1 MFKSFFKK
9 VNNLRIKDS
18 NRTKPPAYFLDKYPL
33 SNKEVD
39 LVAHSRETIENII
52 AGKDK
57 RLMVIIGPCSIHDP
71 KAALEYAQKLKKIS
85 DELCDKLFIV
95 MRVYFEKPRTTIGWK
110 GLVND
115 PHLDESYD
123 MEHGLDIAR
132 KLLLDIAKIGLPTA
146 VEYLDLISPQYFSD
160 LITWGAI
167 GARTTES
174 QTHREL
180 ASGMSCPIGFKNGT
194 DGGVQ
199 VAIDAVISS
208 SYPHSFWSVSKT
220 GILTRYTTGGNPNC
234 HIILRGGGGQ
244 TNYDEKS
251 INNACNQLEK
261 NNLTPKLMVDFS
273 HANSEKQHKNQ
284 IKVGDEIIE
293 QMKNGSDKVF
303 GVMIESHLK
312 EGNQK
317 INTLDKL
324 EYGVS
329 ITDACLGWED
339 SEELL
344 RNLAAAK

>member
-1 MFKSFFKK
+1 MLKKIFKK
-9 VNNLRIKDS
+9 VNNLRIKNS
-18 NRTKPPAYFLDKYPL
+18 NKTKPPAYFLDKYPL
-33 SNKEVD
+33 KQQQVD
-39 LVAHSRETIENII
+39 FIASSRKTIENII

-71 KAALEYAQKLKKIS
+71 KAALEYAQRLKKIS
-85 DELCDKLFIV
+85 DELSDKLFIV

-115 PHLDESYD
+115 PNLDESYE
-123 MEHGLDIAR
+123 MEKGLDIAR

-174 QTHREL
+174 QIHREL

-208 SYPHSFWSVSKT
+208 SYSHSFWSVSKK

-234 HIILRGGGGQ
+234 HIILRGGGGK

-251 INNACNQLEK
+251 VDSACKKLAE
-261 NNLTPKLMVDFS
+261 NNLTPRLMVDFS

-284 IKVGDEIIE
+284 INVGKDIIK
-293 QMKNGSDKVF
+293 QRQNGSNQVF
-303 GVMIESHLK
+303 GVMIESNLK

-329 ITDACLGWED
+329 ITDPCLGFED
-339 SEELL
+339 SEKLL
-344 RNLAAAK
+344 KDLAQ